1 MSGEDLASSGAM
13 SSSQQ
18 PPAATSQPQQT
29 SATVLS
35 GAAAS
40 QLIARLREAQANG
53 GGGNVQLANGA
64 NAGTIKI
71 QVSLGAQVL
80 QHYAACVSAQIMLRV
95 TTFIINTL
103 WKESLKLS
111 AVHYKRALTFA

>member
-1 MSGEDLASSGAM
+1 M

-71 QVSLGAQVL
+71 QVSLGALVSL
-80 QHYAACVSAQIMLRV
+80 LHYLYSFCI
-95 TTFIINTL
+95 
-103 WKESLKLS
+103 SLYQLS
-111 AVHYKRALTFA
+111 LCWM

>member
-1 MSGEDLASSGAM
+1 M
-13 SSSQQ
+13 SSTQQ
-18 PPAATSQPQQT
+18 PQAAATSQPQQT

-71 QVSLGAQVL
+71 QVSLGALVSSL
-80 QHYAACVSAQIMLRV
+80 HYVYSLCISLYQLNVC
-95 TTFIINTL
+95 
-103 WKESLKLS
+103 WK
-111 AVHYKRALTFA
+111 

>member
-1 MSGEDLASSGAM
+1 M

-18 PPAATSQPQQT
+18 PPPATSQPQQTT

-71 QVSLGAQVL
+71 QVGIGALVPCIMQLVYQPVPAEIVLG
-80 QHYAACVSAQIMLRV
+80 V
-95 TTFIINTL
+95 TTFFNNTHGEFTL
-103 WKESLKLS
+103 
-111 AVHYKRALTFA
+111 

>member
-1 MSGEDLASSGAM
+1 MEWIKWNILSSDAM

-18 PPAATSQPQQT
+18 PSQPQQT

-40 QLIARLREAQANG
+40 QLIARLREAQQNG
-53 GGGNVQLANGA
+53 GGGNVHFSGEA

-71 QVSLGAQVL
+71 QVSYQVSKKRCL
-80 QHYAACVSAQIMLRV
+80 SHNLSTNFSSAPHL
-95 TTFIINTL
+95 F
-103 WKESLKLS
+103 EP
-111 AVHYKRALTFA
+111 

>member
-71 QVSLGAQVL
+71 QVSLGALV
-80 QHYAACVSAQIMLRV
+80 
-95 TTFIINTL
+95 
-103 WKESLKLS
+103 SLKHYVYSLS
-111 AVHYKRALTFA
+111 ISLYQLSLCWK

>member
-1 MSGEDLASSGAM
+1 M
-13 SSSQQ
+13 
-18 PPAATSQPQQT
+18 AATSQPQQT

-71 QVSLGAQVL
+71 QVSREALVSL
-80 QHYAACVSAQIMLRV
+80 LHYYTACGSAF
-95 TTFIINTL
+95 T
-103 WKESLKLS
+103 S
-111 AVHYKRALTFA
+111 

>member
-1 MSGEDLASSGAM
+1 M

-71 QVSLGAQVL
+71 QVGIGALVRTVTALCSFCISLYQ
-80 QHYAACVSAQIMLRV
+80 LR
-95 TTFIINTL
+95 L
-103 WKESLKLS
+103 CWE
-111 AVHYKRALTFA
+111 